1 MTDRRRRQKEQRAA
15 KREAEKKQE
24 ARKELGRRLGTAVIF
39 GLVVAGIFAV
49 GAILGRDRG
58 DLPPAYQSFRDQPTA
73 CDAEQPDP
81 ERTMTFE
88 QPEAQADLAS
98 AGRVTAT
105 METSCGEVVI
115 ALDNERSPATV
126 NSFVFLAREGFF
138 DGQVF
143 HRVYPGFR
151 VFSGDP
157 QANGTGG
164 PGYEIADEFP
174 SADFVYAP
182 GVVAMDNVGKGTTG
196 SRFFIVTGDAGATLN
211 PTFNVLGTFTS
222 GDDTLQRISEVE
234 VAQNIPR
241 ETVYIESVSIEVTG
255 S

>member
-24 ARKELGRRLGTAVIF
+24 ARKELGRRLGTAVTF

-73 CDAEQPDP
+73 CDAEQPEP
-81 ERTMTFE
+81 EQVMSFA
-88 QPEAQADLAS
+88 QPEAQADLGS
-98 AGRVTAT
+98 AGSVTAA
-105 METSCGEVVI
+105 METSCGAIVI
-115 ALDNERSPATV
+115 ALDHESSPVTV

-143 HRVYPGFR
+143 NRVYPGFR

-174 SADFVYAP
+174 TADFVYSP

-211 PTFNVLGTFTS
+211 PAFNVLGSVTS
-222 GDDTLQRISEVE
+222 GDDVLQRISEVDA
-234 VAQNIPR
+234 AQNIPR
-241 ETVYIESVSIEVTG
+241 ETVYIESVTIEVTG